1 MEVSVKERLKLFL
14 KKEGIKDVD
23 FCRIIG
29 VSTGF
34 ISGMRVSIQPDKLKS
49 IAINFPRLDIGWLLT
64 GEGSMLKNE
73 IKSTASPNTM
83 DTAYIYNMY
92 EDYKKLQAEIIAEK
106 ERRIKELETKLAKLE
121 QQESPTTNSDS
132 HAETVQKKRSSSR
145 ISGSSAQT
153 VLIIEDDNDVREFL
167 KEEVG
172 QYFEVV
178 AEADGPSGLERAR
191 TYDADLII
199 CDVLMPGMTGF
210 EVTRKLK
217 NDFDTSH
224 IPIILL
230 TAMSS
235 AESHLE
241 GVESGA
247 DAYITKPFSPKL
259 LLARAFKLIEQRE
272 KLREKFSNDPNM
284 VRPAICTSDKDKEF
298 ADRLQV
304 VMEQQ
309 IGNAQF
315 TIDEFASM
323 MGLGR
328 TVFYRKIRGVTG
340 YSPNEYIR
348 IIRMKKA
355 AELLLENRYTVAEV
369 SYKVGINDPFYF
381 SKCFKQQFG
390 VAPSVYLRGKEE
402 SGIQDTE
409 NKD

>member
-1 MEVSVKERLKLFL
+1 M
-14 KKEGIKDVD
+14 
-23 FCRIIG
+23 
-29 VSTGF
+29 
-34 ISGMRVSIQPDKLKS
+34 
-49 IAINFPRLDIGWLLT
+49 
-64 GEGSMLKNE
+64 
-73 IKSTASPNTM
+73 
-83 DTAYIYNMY
+83 
-92 EDYKKLQAEIIAEK
+92 
-106 ERRIKELETKLAKLE
+106 
-121 QQESPTTNSDS
+121 
-132 HAETVQKKRSSSR
+132 
-145 ISGSSAQT
+145 
-153 VLIIEDDNDVREFL
+153 
-167 KEEVG
+167 
-172 QYFEVV
+172 
-178 AEADGPSGLERAR
+178 
-191 TYDADLII
+191 
-199 CDVLMPGMTGF
+199 
-210 EVTRKLK
+210 
-217 NDFDTSH
+217 
-224 IPIILL
+224 

-298 ADRLQV
+298 ADRLQM
-304 VMEQQ
+304 VMDQQ

-328 TVFYRKIRGVTG
+328 TVFYRKVRGVTG

-402 SGIQDTE
+402 SGIQETE
-409 NKD
+409 NKE